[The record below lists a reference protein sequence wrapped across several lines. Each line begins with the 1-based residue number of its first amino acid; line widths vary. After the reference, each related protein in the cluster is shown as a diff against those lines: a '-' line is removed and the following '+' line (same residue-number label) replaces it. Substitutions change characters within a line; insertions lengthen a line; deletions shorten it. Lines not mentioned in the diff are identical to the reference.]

1 MFKQYQYTN
10 FRDQPPKD
18 YEVHFVTPWKSL
30 WSWSVAPTSYN
41 RSIEFES
48 NYKRELWVRCKG
60 MNWKIVDF
68 QVMPADKARKLVSSV
83 KSRIAADTPRMKSW
97 EEVFEF
103 SNYETAPEIGHV
115 VIQTE
120 MERNVTLEDDMGDER
135 VLKVAR
141 QLVRPKI
148 KLILRVP
155 VDLLEETL
163 DTDAYERFVTIPK
176 RYTI

>member
-1 MFKQYQYTN
+1 
-10 FRDQPPKD
+10 
-18 YEVHFVTPWKSL
+18 
-30 WSWSVAPTSYN
+30 
-41 RSIEFES
+41 
-48 NYKRELWVRCKG
+48 

-68 QVMPADKARKLVSSV
+68 QVMPVDKARKLVSSV
-83 KSRIAADTPRMKSW
+83 KSRLADDTPRMKSW

-115 VIQTE
+115 VVQTE
-120 MERNVTLEDDMGDER
+120 MERNVTLEDNMEYER
-135 VLKVAR
+135 TLKVAR
-141 QLVRPKI
+141 QLVRPQI